1 MTYKEVN
8 LMVASIGKP
17 YAYYQFPEGTDTA
30 PPFICFYFDSSSD
43 LAADNTNYQRIRPLV
58 IELYT
63 DNKDFALEETVETTL
78 PASKFMLKTDRQSI
92 KADGRDVSVITVEV
106 QDNKGRVVPD
116 ACPMLMFRLE
126 GDGRIIGVGNGD
138 PAYLGEDHPK
148 DKDCHEFSIPAFN
161 GLAQILIQSSQI
173 PSALTLSCMAD
184 GLKQGHLSLNA
195 GN

>member
-17 YAYYQFPEGTDTA
+17 CAYYQFPEGTDTA

-78 PASKFMLKTDRQSI
+78 NSNGLVYSREETCLDSEKMNMVTYTTEI
-92 KADGRDVSVITVEV
+92 VITEET
-106 QDNKGRVVPD
+106 N
-116 ACPMLMFRLE
+116 
-126 GDGRIIGVGNGD
+126 NG
-138 PAYLGEDHPK
+138 
-148 DKDCHEFSIPAFN
+148 
-161 GLAQILIQSSQI
+161 
-173 PSALTLSCMAD
+173 
-184 GLKQGHLSLNA
+184 
-195 GN
+195 